1 MDYIENLTSQQA
13 SAILLAKLF
22 VLSPLTSI
30 FRIKSGRFISSEDT
44 KVNPKRTS
52 VGETNIIRRIRN
64 AQRNDI
70 ENTFTA
76 VLVLALS
83 ATTYDSKFLAV
94 LVGSRIFHSIFYLLG
109 MQPWRGIMFMVNHFQ
124 VYYMLWNFYQES
136 MNGGNH
142 FNVVLS
148 LILFNMHVMNIV
160 TGLSRKVFGSPQA
173 GIPEDV
179 KLQGLDKPPSDQ
191 NETCERLLMASNKN
205 IYYSFSV
212 ITLAILAKD
221 STKINLPVNE
231 ITSILYFY
239 LYSRVANHAS
249 ILFGLPNG
257 LKMVTF
263 FGSIFYASKFVCP
276 WDLCGDF
283 LGAFGKVET
292 LLVVLMAKGLLV
304 ACIEQVYNLFHGQLD
319 MGRDQVLNPTRH
331 MNDENIRMIN
341 IQRNDAENALVF
353 VSLLLLK
360 GIENVPFNYIYYFVI
375 ARCVHTA
382 VYVLHVPQPARAIS
396 YFVGVYYTFKVFMMF
411 F

>member
-44 KVNPKRTS
+44 KVNPKKTS
-52 VGETNIIRRIRN
+52 VGETDIIKRIRN

-76 VLVLALS
+76 VLVLALT

-94 LVGSRIFHSIFYLLG
+94 LVGSRIFHGIFYLLG
-109 MQPWRGIMFMVNHFQ
+109 LQPWRGIMFMVNHFQ

-179 KLQGLDKPPSDQ
+179 KHNGPKWP
-191 NETCERLLMASNKN
+191 KN
-205 IYYSFSV
+205 
-212 ITLAILAKD
+212 
-221 STKINLPVNE
+221 
-231 ITSILYFY
+231 
-239 LYSRVANHAS
+239 
-249 ILFGLPNG
+249 
-257 LKMVTF
+257 
-263 FGSIFYASKFVCP
+263 
-276 WDLCGDF
+276 
-283 LGAFGKVET
+283 
-292 LLVVLMAKGLLV
+292 
-304 ACIEQVYNLFHGQLD
+304 
-319 MGRDQVLNPTRH
+319 
-331 MNDENIRMIN
+331 
-341 IQRNDAENALVF
+341 RN
-353 VSLLLLK
+353 
-360 GIENVPFNYIYYFVI
+360 
-375 ARCVHTA
+375 
-382 VYVLHVPQPARAIS
+382 
-396 YFVGVYYTFKVFMMF
+396 
-411 F
+411 